1 MFSKLIYKHHQ
12 EKLILFIYFFIATYL
27 SFFYQFN
34 EFGLYE
40 DDFASAHLYG
50 NNLKEKFQLT
60 KEIFT
65 KFPMGRPITFFSL
78 KVLTSIIFEFFGIKG
93 LYLFCCLILSIN
105 AHLIYLILIRCGL
118 DNICSILGALLFIFF
133 PSDTLK
139 MLIVRGFAVHLSI
152 LICLLATLLYLNNKK
167 LTSYILFFVSLL
179 TYENGIF
186 IFLFA
191 SALKHKSLSI
201 KNNFKHV
208 LYVALTIILVILIR
222 KYIGSGSR
230 VQQFINLYDIS
241 NYIKFI
247 YATVGGFI
255 FSIKNFYEK
264 LFLIFTNFKSWM
276 YLPLVFFIISTIF
289 IYVKYTNS
297 QFKIEY
303 TSALTLSLVGI
314 FSWITGYLIMAGHR
328 YDSIFVSYGRITS
341 VHSASAFGFSIFF
354 SSFIFFLKSKFPNS
368 VIKNVSLV
376 LTFLLCINL
385 FLFGNVMQDKITQSW
400 KNSKKLYYEVNKI
413 EDWQDGNLIL
423 IPNYYNNN
431 KFVLGTAW
439 STYLVLELIYKFP
452 ENWNNKP
459 VIITPNSI
467 FFKDGKYFYKNYKK
481 TQIVDFDKIILLRH
495 DKNKNFFREFGKNK
509 IFIKNKI
516 VLEIDVRN
524 KGSKF
529 NVQKNILNNFF
540 TENK

>member
-1 MFSKLIYKHHQ
+1 MFSKLIYKNHQ
-12 EKLILFIYFFIATYL
+12 EKLILFIYFFITTYL

-50 NNLKEKFQLT
+50 NNLKEKFHLT

-78 KVLTSIIFEFFGIKG
+78 KVLTSIIYEFFGVKG

-105 AHLIYLILIRCGL
+105 TYLIYLILIRCGI
-118 DNICSILGALLFIFF
+118 DNICSILGALLFICF

-167 LTSYILFFVSLL
+167 LKSYILFFVSLL

-191 SALKHKSLSI
+191 SALKHRSINI
-201 KNNFKHV
+201 KNNYKHV
-208 LYVALTIILVILIR
+208 LYVTITIIFVILIR

-230 VQQFINLYDIS
+230 VEQFINLYDIS

-255 FSIKNFYEK
+255 FSIENFYEK

-276 YLPLVFFIISTIF
+276 YLPLVVFIISTIF
-289 IYVKYTNS
+289 IYMKNTNLE
-297 QFKIEY
+297 FKIEY
-303 TSALTLSLVGI
+303 TPALTLSLVGI

-354 SSFIFFLKSKFPNS
+354 FE
-368 VIKNVSLV
+368 
-376 LTFLLCINL
+376 
-385 FLFGNVMQDKITQSW
+385 
-400 KNSKKLYYEVNKI
+400 YY
-413 EDWQDGNLIL
+413 
-423 IPNYYNNN
+423 
-431 KFVLGTAW
+431 F
-439 STYLVLELIYKFP
+439 
-452 ENWNNKP
+452 
-459 VIITPNSI
+459 
-467 FFKDGKYFYKNYKK
+467 FFKK
-481 TQIVDFDKIILLRH
+481 
-495 DKNKNFFREFGKNK
+495 
-509 IFIKNKI
+509 
-516 VLEIDVRN
+516 
-524 KGSKF
+524 
-529 NVQKNILNNFF
+529 
-540 TENK
+540 